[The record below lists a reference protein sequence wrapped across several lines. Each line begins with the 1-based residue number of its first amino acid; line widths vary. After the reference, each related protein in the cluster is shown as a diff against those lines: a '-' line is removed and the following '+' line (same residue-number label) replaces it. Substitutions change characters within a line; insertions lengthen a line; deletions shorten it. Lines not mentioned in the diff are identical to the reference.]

1 MDKTGHKAVGAM
13 AKKSRNP
20 QNAVLFHHPDAV
32 DTSRP
37 RLMGRHAAGEGF
49 LKAFVRPSGANGFH
63 DLGFKQ
69 NHFDDF

>member
-1 MDKTGHKAVGAM
+1 M
-13 AKKSRNP
+13 AKKKSKS

-49 LKAFVRPSGANGFH
+49 LRGFVRHSGVGKVYMLLARA
-63 DLGFKQ
+63 LGRDIQ
-69 NHFDDF
+69 APDA